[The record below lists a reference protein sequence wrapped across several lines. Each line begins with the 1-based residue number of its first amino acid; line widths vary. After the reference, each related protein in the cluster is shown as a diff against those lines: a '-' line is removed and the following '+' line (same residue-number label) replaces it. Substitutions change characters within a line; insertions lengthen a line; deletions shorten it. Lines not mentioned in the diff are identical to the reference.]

1 MTKDS
6 VAQDI
11 RSSIVG
17 GNARSNLAA
26 NTQYAQVMS
35 GNVSAALENLTLDG
49 DTPGLDKTQ
58 EKLLKQMLDKLAKI
72 AESDK
77 DTSKERKEIRI
88 YLAKL
93 TASAEVRV
101 EKLEKEL
108 VVKETEIVT
117 AEEKLQK
124 EIEERKLTEEEIKL
138 KQEEIEKIKEE
149 KKTLE
154 EEKNKQTKIA
164 EEARKLDPGKEKK
177 RLGAKENIQ
186 NMLKSDIQRIF
197 PGLSMQQE
205 EGESFGGMLKRQG
218 KSLLSPSGIFEGL
231 FGKAQDTKSPEAT
244 FDQMVESQKQGARI
258 RDLTAESTPGEAAT
272 VEPTVGTADTPSEG
286 LTPAEKEHLS
296 KNLGFDEATI
306 AKIEREKKSKSS
318 AAGSTEGQLS
328 LFQPGIDTTSVNTNL
343 QSDINNIQQITDKN
357 QMDMFSTT
365 KLSSILDNTVAEGKL
380 EMVSP
385 ETGEPGTIQ
394 AKIEEQVEILR
405 TIADTLIG
413 SKTTEEKQLDMFE
426 SQTELLETQTNIEK
440 ERDAEADR
448 EQAYDSAK
456 EEGVAT
462 AKTESVIP
470 EKIASATPVEAKL
483 ESAADAG
490 KTDSPAG
497 ESGGAGGM
505 IGGLAKKFLSRKL
518 GGLVKGGKL
527 GKMGGMLFKGLGMAG
542 KLGALGPVGGIA
554 SLAGGMMPGLLGGAA
569 SLAGGLM
576 GSGGDASV
584 GGLVDDVGGSP
595 VSAPSVPGKAGKG
608 IAGVGKKI
616 LGGAGS
622 MLSKGLGMGKGLL
635 SKGLGKGLM
644 KGAGKSLLKKIPGI
658 GLVAGLGFG
667 ASRLMSGDWKGALGE
682 VASGAAGTIPGIG
695 TAASAAIDAGL
706 AVRDSS
712 ATPGVEAAANTGQ
725 ALEGMTENAA
735 PPSAP
740 PAPVIPAS
748 VTNNISSPGGAGPTT
763 NAAPASLRHT
773 ENSFIRFQD
782 KRVSR
787 VA

>member
-17 GNARSNLAA
+17 GNARSSLAA

-108 VVKETEIVT
+108 VVKETEITT

-124 EIEERKLTEEEIKL
+124 EIEERKLTEEEVKL

-231 FGKAQDTKSPEAT
+231 FGKAKDIKSPEAT

-258 RDLTAESTPGEAAT
+258 RNLTAESTPGEAAT
-272 VEPTVGTADTPSEG
+272 VEPKVGTADTSSEG

-365 KLSSILDNTVAEGKL
+365 KLSSMLDNTVAEGKL

-385 ETGEPGTIQ
+385 EAGEPGTIQ

-426 SQTELLETQTNIEK
+426 TQTKLLETQTNIEK

-483 ESAADAG
+483 ESADTTSTSNTPG
-490 KTDSPAG
+490 G
-497 ESGGAGGM
+497 ESGGGVGSM

-527 GKMGGMLFKGLGMAG
+527 GKMGGMLFKGLGKVG
-542 KLGALGPVGGIA
+542 KLGGLGTVAG
-554 SLAGGMMPGLLGGAA
+554 LAGTMLPGMTGGMM
-569 SLAGGLM
+569 
-576 GSGGDASV
+576 GSGDDATV

-595 VSAPSVPGKAGKG
+595 VSAPSIPGKMPGKAGKG
-608 IAGVGKKI
+608 IAGIGKKL
-616 LGGAGS
+616 LGGAGG
-622 MLSKGLGMGKGLL
+622 MLSKGLGMSKGLL

-706 AVRDSS
+706 AVRDAS

-725 ALEGMTENAA
+725 ALEGMTESAA